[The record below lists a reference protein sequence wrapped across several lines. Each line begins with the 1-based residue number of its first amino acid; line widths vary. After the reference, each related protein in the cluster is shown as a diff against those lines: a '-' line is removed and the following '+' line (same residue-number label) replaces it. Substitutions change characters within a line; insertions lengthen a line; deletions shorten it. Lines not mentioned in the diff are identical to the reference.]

1 MKATGNGTA
10 NASLLDSMQHRADP
24 LADQAI
30 ADILGP
36 WAPLPPGATAAEAL
50 DAHAEHWRRLR
61 IVNQLIG
68 QWTRNRD
75 LPTWAQRA
83 TAPGSAFA
91 SGPDARVTREL
102 IARLDTFVQAARL
115 LPEWADPP
123 RLMRAEQLFIEHGAL
138 SCVLLFCA
146 SLPEC
151 YVIPDIAAVL
161 QATGQLERHT
171 EHRIRSTAA
180 MIFPV
185 MMVGGLTTEGGS
197 GVAQVLKVRL
207 IHATVRNLV
216 LRGRP
221 PQAPGPGREAT
232 HGADVPPL
240 PLPPGLQAMHQVLF
254 AQGWRPAQQGLPCNQ
269 EALAYTLLTFGFV
282 SLRSL
287 RRLGLRLRPE
297 DEEVTLHAWNVAGH
311 VLGLERD
318 LMVGSMAQAEELF
331 AAMRARGRLMSAP
344 AEASTRHRSPD
355 ATRQAGAQPPWGGP
369 APATPDP
376 RPPLAQALMQT
387 MEQVIPLRLARP
399 FPVLMTRWLC
409 RRGTMRELGLTRR
422 VPWPSRWLFLLLMG
436 AVRLFDAT
444 VRLVLPQFSVS
455 RFIGRVLGYHFM
467 TQVLL
472 NQTRPLQLPQ
482 PTLDQIDTMMQR
494 WGDDPHAPR
503 WLNTLEDRLTTPG
516 AWTRQPA
523 R

>member
-1 MKATGNGTA
+1 MKAPGKGTA
-10 NASLLDSMQHRADP
+10 TASLLDSMRHRADP

-30 ADILGP
+30 ADMLGP
-36 WAPLPPGATAAEAL
+36 WVPLPPGATATQALEANA
-50 DAHAEHWRRLR
+50 DHWRRLR

-102 IARLDTFVQAARL
+102 ISRLDAFVQAARA

-123 RLMRAEQLFIEHGAL
+123 RLMRAEQLFVEHGAL
-138 SCVLLFCA
+138 SCMLLFCS

-161 QATGQLERHT
+161 QATGQLELNT
-171 EHRIRSTAA
+171 EHRIRATAA

-221 PQAPGPGREAT
+221 PQAPGNGREAAP
-232 HGADVPPL
+232 GGDLLPL
-240 PLPPGLQAMHQVLF
+240 ALPPGPQAMHQVLF
-254 AQGWRPAQQGLPCNQ
+254 AHGWQPARQGLPCNQ
-269 EALAYTLLTFGFV
+269 EDLAYTLLTFGFV
-282 SLRSL
+282 FLRSL
-287 RRLGLRLRPE
+287 RRLGLRLRPQ
-297 DEEVTLHAWNVAGH
+297 DEEVYLHAWNVAGH
-311 VLGLERD
+311 VLGLERE
-318 LMVGSMAQAEELF
+318 LMVGSMAQAEAVF
-331 AAMRARGRLMSAP
+331 AAMQARGRL
-344 AEASTRHRSPD
+344 EAGS
-355 ATRQAGAQPPWGGP
+355 RQA
-369 APATPDP
+369 DP
-376 RPPLAQALMQT
+376 RPPLALALMQT
-387 MEQVIPLRLARP
+387 MEQAIPLHLARP

-409 RRGTMRELGLTRR
+409 RRATLRDLGLTRH

-436 AVRLFDAT
+436 AVRLLDAT
-444 VRLVLPQFSVS
+444 VRLAVPQFSVS
-455 RFIGRVLGYHFM
+455 RCIGRVLGYHFM
-467 TQVLL
+467 TRVLM
-472 NQTRPLQLPQ
+472 NETRPLQLPQ
-482 PTLDQIDTMMQR
+482 PTLDQIDTLMQR
-494 WGDDPHAPR
+494 WGDDPKAPR
-503 WLNTLEDRLTTPG
+503 WLNTLEDRLTAPG
-516 AWTRQPA
+516 PWARQPA

>member
-1 MKATGNGTA
+1 MKSLGKGIITA
-10 NASLLDSMQHRADP
+10 ALLDSMQHRADP

-30 ADILGP
+30 ADMLGP
-36 WAPLPPGATAAEAL
+36 WELLPPGATAAETL
-50 DAHAEHWRRLR
+50 DAHAEQWRRLR

-68 QWTRNRD
+68 QWARNRD

-115 LPEWADPP
+115 LPEWADSP

-161 QATGQLERHT
+161 QAAGHLELHT

-207 IHATVRNLV
+207 IHAMVRNLV

-232 HGADVPPL
+232 HAGDVPPL
-240 PLPPGLQAMHQVLF
+240 PLPPGPQAMHQVLY
-254 AQGWRPAQQGLPCNQ
+254 ALGWRPALQGLPCNQ

-311 VLGLERD
+311 VLGLERE
-318 LMVGSMAQAEELF
+318 LMAGSMAQAEDLF
-331 AAMRARGRLMSAP
+331 AAMRARGQLSV
-344 AEASTRHRSPD
+344 STRHRNTD
-355 ATRQAGAQPPWGGP
+355 ATHQAGSLPGP

-376 RPPLAQALMQT
+376 RPPLAQALMQA
-387 MEQVIPLRLARP
+387 MEQVMPLRLARP

-409 RRGTMRELGLTRR
+409 RRGTLRDLGLTRR

-436 AVRLFDAT
+436 AVRLLDAT
-444 VRLVLPQFSVS
+444 VRLVMPQFSVS

-467 TQVLL
+467 THVLM
-472 NQTRPLQLPQ
+472 NPTRPLQLPQ
-482 PTLDQIDTMMQR
+482 PTLDHIDTMMQR
-494 WGDDPHAPR
+494 WSEDPHAPR
-503 WLNTLEDRLTTPG
+503 WLNMLEDRLTTKG
-516 AWTRQPA
+516 TWKRQPA